1 MKKNIIEMLI
11 SMLQLLSNSLDLPLY
26 LIQHLHP
33 YLQYQEFQHI
43 VKLDTLNYIQKKKH
57 HISLLDQHN
66 GQTVLNIE
74 QNMEHKLL
82 LKIPLLLIVHI
93 QLDLIMIQHT
103 KILLKKKLEK
113 DKQYKMYK
121 MKDKQK
127 YPLTILM

>member
-1 MKKNIIEMLI
+1 MIYLLI
-11 SMLQLLSNSLDLPLY
+11 Y
-26 LIQHLHP
+26 R
-33 YLQYQEFQHI
+33 
-43 VKLDTLNYIQKKKH
+43 
-57 HISLLDQHN
+57 
-66 GQTVLNIE
+66 
-74 QNMEHKLL
+74 EHKLL

-127 YPLTILM
+127 YPLMILM